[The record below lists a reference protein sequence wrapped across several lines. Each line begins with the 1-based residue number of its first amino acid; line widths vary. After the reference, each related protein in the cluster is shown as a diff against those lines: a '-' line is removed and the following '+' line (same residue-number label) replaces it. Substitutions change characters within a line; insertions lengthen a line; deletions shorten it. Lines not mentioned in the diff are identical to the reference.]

1 MAALGIGLFVLL
13 VRSVGL
19 TQVVSNIARIGWG
32 FVAIVAVGG
41 MSHTVKTWAWRFTL
55 PPEHRRVSFLWTLRV
70 RLAGEAVSQLSFAGQ
85 VFGETT
91 RALMLRSQ
99 MPMVSGISSVVL
111 DRGMY
116 IFTGVLLIIVGALVS
131 LMALPL
137 SETVQRVDTIA
148 ALALLGL
155 IVAMNRAIHHRWPA
169 LSAIVGV
176 VGRIPHLKSW
186 AERRKAGV
194 QAVEAHIYSFYHQR
208 RRDFWCSLLLNLVGH
223 AHSILEV
230 YLILWLLGAQPT
242 WLAAFF
248 IEVLTKLVNAA
259 GALIPGNYGAYEGGN
274 MLILSALG
282 LGAETGLTLGLT
294 RRLRGLCWA
303 AVGLTILFFH
313 GLGRRSVAATSDVSL
328 NPPGAHLVME

>member
-1 MAALGIGLFVLL
+1 MTGLGIGLFILL

-32 FVAIVAVGG
+32 FAAVVAVGG

-55 PPEHRRVSFLWTLRV
+55 PPEHRRVPFLWTLRV

-91 RALMLRSQ
+91 RALMMRSQ
-99 MPMVSGISSVVL
+99 VPLVSGVSSVVL

-131 LMALPL
+131 LMVLPL

-148 ALALLGL
+148 ALAL
-155 IVAMNRAIHHRWPA
+155 VALMMAISWTMHRRWPL
-169 LSAIVGV
+169 LSAMVGV
-176 VGRIPHLKSW
+176 IGRVPHLRSW
-186 AERRKAGV
+186 VESRRAGA
-194 QAVEAHIYSFYHQR
+194 QAVEAHVYSFYHQR

-223 AHSILEV
+223 AHSVVEV

-248 IEVLTKLVNAA
+248 IEVLTKLVNVA
-259 GALIPGNYGAYEGGN
+259 GALIPGNYGTYEGGN

-303 AVGLTILFFH
+303 AVGLTVLFFH
-313 GLGRRSVAATSDVSL
+313 GLGRRPVAATSDISL
-328 NPPGAHLVME
+328 NPPGPHLVTE